1 MLPTPSGISGMPF
14 GSGGLPSSIPL
25 TNGHTTASSSCDFRC
40 GSRPPACTRLTVGGF
55 SDSGLITLLTSDRQS
70 FSIPSSLIPDTLE
83 VGSVVTLSIRRNS
96 SEEAARRSAILQSLL
111 DPRVASEQQKLCD
124 SEAADTPATSQAT
137 TSAPGCLFMLE
148 DLYLCE
154 PCGKVL
160 SPLDVFDEV
169 ECHICP
175 GCLDVL
181 PPGEASACGLRCGK
195 CFTCPRCLH
204 TLSLARRRKDE
215 EGRGHL
221 GDAGE
226 VTEQL
231 EEAGCFASF
240 VAPQRCDSLLSV
252 PSLDG
257 DAADDAEGAT
267 AGGEDPIPAPAR
279 AAYCSRAHL
288 YFYSCAH
295 CSWTSEAADIAS
307 SIPAVLPLLASQH
320 QREGLGVIV
329 FEELMEVLQHNAFEK
344 ERRRQL
350 QQTVKSHAVAALI
363 AAAANPHSR
372 EPAALPRVRAEDA
385 KEAAAEDASATYSLS
400 AAEDMRR
407 YPAYTEPLH
416 AEQLLIDTGHPD
428 ITPVYSTSRVFTA
441 ARCLRMHDRVGLQEL
456 LQAPEAFAAAAA
468 GSSFLPLK
476 RRLLLPRCTK
486 RCCDCERII
495 VKPQLSPEAVPPFR
509 INHSAALLLPSI
521 DCRVVGDVGHL
532 LQGEKGVVLLALTS
546 CADSPVTVTLI
557 SATKGYMQ
565 RGKQLPQKQQLQ
577 GGETEGQ
584 AGKRD
589 AWWNLDWNG
598 SLTVELGAYDE
609 LLDELGGA
617 QGEASEKP
625 PDGLDEALTG
635 TGDAV
640 LAQWGNSA
648 LLRLELTGTRTE
660 MGDLTNQWG
669 RLWCATFMYM
679 LPALYGGLMLWVG
692 FNVSATSTTGRL
704 FVFCCIIF
712 GVACCSTAAAGLFGV
727 WGRNEPAIRAT
738 MVVFIV
744 ENILALQVAIILSV
758 HMLRAY
764 WGTPQS
770 CTARPPVHAPDPS
783 SFHASRPD
791 SPEAILGGSE
801 SHEITKLGVHDLV
814 FLLHCPPWHEAAVD
828 VICVVL
834 LLSCIITTCY
844 VGVLSDLQSNLDAEL
859 LLEDSQVLKKDF
871 DDPHITKPFLP
882 PPEPISTPSVSS
894 SSSREELSA
903 KPCVTPSAETFSAG
917 SEHLDP
923 PPGSN
928 SNV

>member
-1 MLPTPSGISGMPF
+1 MVIWTGRLAAFTDNTYAWRSMAQQTATPRFLSGFPCAPPSPSPPEASAFHTNAMQDNKNGWAEVPALPPFNFIDVLRQQQMMLSKLIYW
-14 GSGGLPSSIPL
+14 SSSTSSSTT
-25 TNGHTTASSSCDFRC
+25 TNGVYAYLHVD
-40 GSRPPACTRLTVGGF
+40 LTHSKGPSLMHDKRELSLPF
-55 SDSGLITLLTSDRQS
+55 SVS
-70 FSIPSSLIPDTLE
+70 
-83 VGSVVTLSIRRNS
+83 
-96 SEEAARRSAILQSLL
+96 QSLL

-221 GDAGE
+221 GASPLDGAAGAAAAFPFAQPEDEVEDPAVLAARFDSAAAAAEVAARAAAAAASDCDRTLETQAAGGGEAAAAAAAREGERFVIAACEGDAGE

-372 EPAALPRVRAEDA
+372 EPAALPVTAAAAAAAAPWRLKDAQETEAQGEKQLREMNIWTYRRPSRWAFAPPQVPLAAIAEGQHLQCSVKNTLAAAAAAAERVRAEDA

-648 LLRLELTGTRTE
+648 LLRLEVSVHPNCSDTVAVLPFAAEIFSGKKDSAPIFRLQYVGIMGTGARQAASSSVKRTE
-660 MGDLTNQWG
+660 T
-669 RLWCATFMYM
+669 
-679 LPALYGGLMLWVG
+679 
-692 FNVSATSTTGRL
+692 
-704 FVFCCIIF
+704 I
-712 GVACCSTAAAGLFGV
+712 
-727 WGRNEPAIRAT
+727 
-738 MVVFIV
+738 
-744 ENILALQVAIILSV
+744 
-758 HMLRAY
+758 
-764 WGTPQS
+764 
-770 CTARPPVHAPDPS
+770 
-783 SFHASRPD
+783 
-791 SPEAILGGSE
+791 
-801 SHEITKLGVHDLV
+801 
-814 FLLHCPPWHEAAVD
+814 
-828 VICVVL
+828 
-834 LLSCIITTCY
+834 
-844 VGVLSDLQSNLDAEL
+844 
-859 LLEDSQVLKKDF
+859 
-871 DDPHITKPFLP
+871 
-882 PPEPISTPSVSS
+882 
-894 SSSREELSA
+894 
-903 KPCVTPSAETFSAG
+903 
-917 SEHLDP
+917 
-923 PPGSN
+923 
-928 SNV
+928 